1 MTCEKKKFN
10 QMLLA
15 LVLPITFQNLM
26 SALVSASDALMLGF
40 LTQDT
45 LSAVALAGQV
55 QFVLNLF
62 LGALTIGETVLAALG
77 MPRLLMRIFTPDTC
91 LIEFGAVY
99 LRIVSWSYLFTGFSQ
114 VFLCIMKNSG
124 RTLRSTIY
132 GSVAA
137 VLNIALN
144 ALLIFGLCGFPAL
157 GIAGAALATTLSR
170 GVELLLVL
178 IENVRGEFVCL
189 RFSRLLERN
198 KALWKDFLHC
208 TASVQANM
216 LAWGCGLTMISV
228 ILGRLGS
235 DAVAANALAAIAKN
249 IAVCVCLGISS
260 ASGIIVGNALG
271 SGDLEQARRYGR
283 RLCHVSLAFG
293 AAAGAALAACIPL
306 VMLAAGNLTPTAQ
319 AYLKGMLIVC
329 AAYLPAKA
337 INGTVISGIF
347 CAGGNTRFGFL
358 CDTITMWGIVIPL
371 GLLAAFVW
379 HLPVLVVYLVLSLD
393 EFVKLPVVYRNYK
406 KYKWVKNLTRD

>member
-1 MTCEKKKFN
+1 
-10 QMLLA
+10 
-15 LVLPITFQNLM
+15 
-26 SALVSASDALMLGF
+26 
-40 LTQDT
+40 
-45 LSAVALAGQV
+45 
-55 QFVLNLF
+55 
-62 LGALTIGETVLAALG
+62 
-77 MPRLLMRIFTPDTC
+77 
-91 LIEFGAVY
+91 
-99 LRIVSWSYLFTGFSQ
+99 
-114 VFLCIMKNSG
+114 MKNSG

-170 GVELLLVL
+170 GVEVLLVL

-249 IAVCVCLGISS
+249 IAVCVCRGISS

-393 EFVKLPVVYRNYK
+393 EFVKLPAVYRNYK